1 MHVIFFMSM
10 KGENNFNIEALKEGN
25 IEIPIAKVNI

>member
-1 MHVIFFMSM
+1 MSM

-25 IEIPIAKVNI
+25 IEFSIAKVNI